1 MGVIDD
7 KYDVAISTACP
18 ALENIVVD
26 NVETG
31 QKCIEYLRKNNLGR
45 AVFTLLDQTGNKDMG
60 RIQTPENVPRLF
72 DLVRPKEAR
81 FAAAFYS
88 VMQDT
93 LVADNVQQ
101 ANRIA
106 YGKKRWRVVTLDGK
120 LIEKSGAMTGGGS
133 RPQQGAMSSTFKR
146 DDVTPEM
153 VFKLEQ
159 ERDKLDKELRSLL
172 DKRRETERNLNEKKE
187 SLPRM
192 QMDAEKL
199 EMELKSLDKRKAET
213 KKRLAELRYFHSCVQ

>member
-1 MGVIDD
+1 
-7 KYDVAISTACP
+7 
-18 ALENIVVD
+18 
-26 NVETG
+26 
-31 QKCIEYLRKNNLGR
+31 
-45 AVFTLLDQTGNKDMG
+45 
-60 RIQTPENVPRLF
+60 
-72 DLVRPKEAR
+72 
-81 FAAAFYS
+81 
-88 VMQDT
+88 
-93 LVADNVQQ
+93 
-101 ANRIA
+101 
-106 YGKKRWRVVTLDGK
+106 
-120 LIEKSGAMTGGGS
+120 MTGGGS

-172 DKRRETERNLNEKKE
+172 DKRREAERNLNEKKE

-213 KKRLAELRYFHSCVQ
+213 KKRLAELRYFHSCVR

>member
-1 MGVIDD
+1 
-7 KYDVAISTACP
+7 
-18 ALENIVVD
+18 
-26 NVETG
+26 
-31 QKCIEYLRKNNLGR
+31 
-45 AVFTLLDQTGNKDMG
+45 MG

-213 KKRLAELRYFHSCVQ
+213 KKRLAELRYFHSCVR